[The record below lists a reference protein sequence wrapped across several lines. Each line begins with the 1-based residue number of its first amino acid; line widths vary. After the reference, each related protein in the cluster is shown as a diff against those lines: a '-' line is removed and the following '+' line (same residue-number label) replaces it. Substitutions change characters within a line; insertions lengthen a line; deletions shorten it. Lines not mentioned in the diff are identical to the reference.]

1 MQMFFDV
8 SWKGERITNL
18 LPICLS
24 STNLC
29 FQCLLEWM
37 AAQEVTSNRPQGAIS
52 CPQCQTQYTIVSYQP
67 PLLPWFDRIHTYVL
81 LVSTGSVL
89 TGAVFTV
96 AGTFIAMG
104 CAYGVT
110 AFDAFMGD
118 NMLPLLFGSDISR
131 WSPVTWFNMAFV
143 PLSLLT
149 TGYRHNFFSNY
160 IGMMLALPLTEML
173 SHEDKNV
180 AFPPSPVVT
189 ISLLPILVS
198 IRNLVYPLLENWV
211 KRKATIPIKNRSS
224 YKMGVRNV
232 GTRPEVIV
240 NVQGMAGA
248 AVQFPG
254 NRVLREQE
262 PAGQAGAPAPNN
274 LMARPVGNNI
284 DRILRGTQIG
294 STLVRPLM
302 LPWIARSMGAIL
314 LKISRYV
321 TPLQSLLGE
330 RTTKLPL
337 LRQRG
342 TQLMG
347 LGTTWKWSHL
357 DPVW

>member
-1 MQMFFDV
+1 
-8 SWKGERITNL
+8 
-18 LPICLS
+18 
-24 STNLC
+24 
-29 FQCLLEWM
+29 M

-96 AGTFIAMG
+96 AGTFVAMG
-104 CAYGVT
+104 CAYGVA

-118 NMLPLLFGSDISR
+118 RMLPLLFGPDISR

-180 AFPPSPVVT
+180 SFPPSPVVT
-189 ISLLPILVS
+189 VSLLPILVS

-302 LPWIARSMGAIL
+302 LPWIARSMGSIL

-337 LRQRG
+337 LHQRG